1 MFKKHNSVGK
11 RISRDAAFISVA
23 EELSQ
28 FWIFGL
34 NIYPFC
40 KSAIVD
46 RIRLAYEGR
55 KKGKHC
61 KAIPGFV
68 T

>member
-1 MFKKHNSVGK
+1 M
-11 RISRDAAFISVA
+11 
-23 EELSQ
+23 
-28 FWIFGL
+28 
-34 NIYPFC
+34 
-40 KSAIVD
+40 D

-68 T
+68 TLNKYCMSKRNENWLKMVNEFNENLQTGFDIRSHDKNKETEL